1 MVMEVKNIVVVGRR
15 NVGKSSLV
23 NMLVGQQVAI
33 VSDVAGTTADPVR
46 KRMEISGVGACN
58 VIDTAGIDDVGE
70 LGEKRVERSLDA
82 AGYADLALVVFT
94 GGGLSEDDRRLI
106 EVLKEKG
113 VPYILVHNQEDIEP
127 LSDDVLAGIAEEC
140 GSPVV
145 RFSCAVAGEFV
156 GTEGVG
162 SEGESSDVAGKRTA
176 GCSNV
181 DELLGLIANT
191 LKEPE
196 NEGFDNSKFESGKA
210 AESGGAGARGK
221 GLLDGIV
228 NEGDRVLFV
237 CPIDGEAP
245 EGRLILPEVMGIRSV
260 LDNRGVVTVCQPS
273 ELKGMFPGGKNDFG
287 YKLVV
292 CDSQAF
298 KEVAAVVP
306 AGVPL
311 GSFSILLARQKG
323 PFEMYLSG
331 VKKISSLKDGD
342 KVLILESCS
351 HRATCEDIGRVKIP
365 SLMKKVTGKRL
376 EFEFVSGVDKIGGVG
391 DAAGG
396 CCVGAEG
403 VVEGAGSAGRYALV
417 VQCGGCVVTS
427 RVLRER
433 LRPFVE
439 SGVPVTNYGLALA
452 YMNGLF
458 EVEGFVS
465 FLNNF

>member
-70 LGEKRVERSLDA
+70 LGKKRVERSLEA

-113 VPYILVHNQEDIEP
+113 VPFILVHNQEDIEP

-145 RFSCAVAGEFV
+145 RFSCAAACEFL

-181 DELLGLIANT
+181 DELLGLIANA

-196 NEGFDNSKFESGKA
+196 NEGFGNAKFESGKA
-210 AESGGAGARGK
+210 AESGGAKGK

-228 NEGDRVLFV
+228 KEGDRVLFV

-273 ELKGMFPGGKNDFG
+273 ELKGMFPGGKNEFG

-306 AGVPL
+306 AGIPL

-351 HRATCEDIGRVKIP
+351 HRATCEDIGMVKIP

-376 EFEFVSGVDKIGGVG
+376 EFEFVSGVDKIEG
-391 DAAGG
+391 AGER
-396 CCVGAEG
+396 VGAEG

-458 EVEGFVS
+458 DVECFVS

>member
-70 LGEKRVERSLDA
+70 LGEKRVERSLEA
-82 AGYADLALVVFT
+82 AGYADLALLVFT
-94 GGGLSEDDRRLI
+94 GGGLSDDDRRLI

-113 VPYILVHNQEDIEP
+113 VPFILVHNQEDIEP

-145 RFSCAVAGEFV
+145 RFSCAVG
-156 GTEGVG
+156 G
-162 SEGESSDVAGKRTA
+162 
-176 GCSNV
+176 NV
-181 DELLGLIANT
+181 DELLGLIANA
-191 LKEPE
+191 LKESE
-196 NEGFDNSKFESGKA
+196 NEGFGNAKFESGKA
-210 AESGGAGARGK
+210 AESGGAGARVK
-221 GLLDGIV
+221 GLMDGIV
-228 NEGDRVLFV
+228 KEGDRVLFV

-260 LDNRGVVTVCQPS
+260 LDNRGVVTVCQPLEVS
-273 ELKGMFPGGKNDFG
+273 GMFPMGKNEYGF
-287 YKLVV
+287 KLVV

-298 KEVAAVVP
+298 KEVASVVP
-306 AGVPL
+306 SDVPL
-311 GSFSILLARQKG
+311 GSFSILLARLKG

-331 VKKISSLKDGD
+331 VEKIASLSDGD
-342 KVLILESCS
+342 RVLILESCS

-365 SLMKKVTGKRL
+365 FLMRKVTGKKL
-376 EFEFVSGVDKIGGVG
+376 EFEFVSGVDNI
-391 DAAGG
+391 
-396 CCVGAEG
+396 EG
-403 VVEGAGSAGRYALV
+403 VVEDGENGSRYALV

-427 RVLRER
+427 RVIRER

-439 SGVPVTNYGLALA
+439 KGVPVTNYGLALA

-458 EVEGFVS
+458 EVEGFKR
-465 FLNNF
+465 FLRLLTNF

>member
-70 LGEKRVERSLDA
+70 LGEKRVERSLEA
-82 AGYADLALVVFT
+82 AGYADLALLVFT
-94 GGGLSEDDRRLI
+94 GGGLSDDDRQLI

-145 RFSCAVAGEFV
+145 RFSCAAAGEFL

-162 SEGESSDVAGKRTA
+162 SEGESSDVSGKRTA

-181 DELLGLIANT
+181 DELLGLIANA
-191 LKEPE
+191 LKESE
-196 NEGFDNSKFESGKA
+196 NEGFGNAKLESGKA
-210 AESGGAGARGK
+210 AESVVAGAKGK

-273 ELKGMFPGGKNDFG
+273 ELKGMFPGGKNEFG

-376 EFEFVSGVDKIGGVG
+376 EFEFVSGVDKIEGTGEK
-391 DAAGG
+391 
-396 CCVGAEG
+396 VGAEG
-403 VVEGAGSAGRYALV
+403 VVSDAEKGKEYALV

-439 SGVPVTNYGLALA
+439 MGVPVTNYGLALA

-458 EVEGFVS
+458 DVEGFVS

>member
-1 MVMEVKNIVVVGRR
+1 MEVKNIVVVGRR

-70 LGEKRVERSLDA
+70 LGVLRVEKSLSA

-94 GGGLSEDDRRLI
+94 GGGLTEDDRRLI
-106 EVLKEKG
+106 EVLQEKR
-113 VPYILVHNQEDIEP
+113 VPFILVHNQEDIEP
-127 LSDDVLAGIAEEC
+127 LSDDVLAEIAESC
-140 GSPVV
+140 GCPVV
-145 RFSCAVAGEFV
+145 RFSCTIG
-156 GTEGVG
+156 G
-162 SEGESSDVAGKRTA
+162 
-176 GCSNV
+176 NV
-181 DELLGLIANT
+181 DELLGLISDN
-191 LKEPE
+191 LKKPI
-196 NEGFDNSKFESGKA
+196 K
-210 AESGGAGARGK
+210 GK
-221 GLLDGIV
+221 GLLEGFV

-260 LDNRGVVTVCQPS
+260 LDNRGVVTVCQPGEVS
-273 ELKGMFPGGKNDFG
+273 GMFPGGKNEFG
-287 YKLVV
+287 FKLVV

-298 KEVAAVVP
+298 KEVAAAVP
-306 AGVPL
+306 SDVPL
-311 GSFSILLARQKG
+311 GSFSILLARLKG
-323 PFEMYLSG
+323 PFNLYLSG
-331 VKKISSLKDGD
+331 VEKIASLSDGGS
-342 KVLILESCS
+342 VLILESCS

-365 SLMKKVTGKRL
+365 ALMRKVTGKKL
-376 EFEFVSGVDKIGGVG
+376 EFEFVSGVDKIEGVG

-403 VVEGAGSAGRYALV
+403 VVEGAESAGRYALV

-427 RVLRER
+427 RVIRER

-439 SGVPVTNYGLALA
+439 KGVPVTNYGLALA

-458 EVEGFVS
+458 EVEGFKR
-465 FLNNF
+465 FLRLLTNF